1 MLWGKSI
8 RTLQRRDNV
17 SGSIDLCDYIDVA
30 AVPSPEWTITTIVP
44 GSTVVNQMPDFA
56 ETMVDNA

>member
-1 MLWGKSI
+1 
-8 RTLQRRDNV
+8 
-17 SGSIDLCDYIDVA
+17 
-30 AVPSPEWTITTIVP
+30 VPSPEWTITTIVP